1 MRFAVN
7 YSVPMA
13 KLLLEGAL
21 SCDLLKCPEWEGIVA
36 AARPLRPVHV
46 HFEIVVGNG
55 GFEHLDFGLIR
66 EMLASTE
73 TPHLNCH
80 LLSRP
85 ELDPSNRADRKA
97 LLEGWLADMTYLKS
111 QVPGCPLV
119 AENLPYIPGFYGGEA
134 GASPEIIAQALR
146 EADAGLLFDLS
157 HARICCHYLG
167 LDIKEYTASLPMD
180 KLAELH
186 ITGLRFYSGYLSDHF
201 ELRDEDWE
209 AVEWAR
215 AQIRAGV
222 WREPEV
228 AAFEYGGVGEVFG
241 WRTQEWVLREQ
252 VPRLAELF
260 S

>member
-1 MRFAVN
+1 
-7 YSVPMA
+7 
-13 KLLLEGAL
+13 
-21 SCDLLKCPEWEGIVA
+21 
-36 AARPLRPVHV
+36 
-46 HFEIVVGNG
+46 
-55 GFEHLDFGLIR
+55 
-66 EMLASTE
+66 
-73 TPHLNCH
+73 
-80 LLSRP
+80 
-85 ELDPSNRADRKA
+85 
-97 LLEGWLADMTYLKS
+97 
-111 QVPGCPLV
+111 
-119 AENLPYIPGFYGGEA
+119 
-134 GASPEIIAQALR
+134 
-146 EADAGLLFDLS
+146 
-157 HARICCHYLG
+157 
-167 LDIKEYTASLPMD
+167 MD

-252 VPRLAELF
+252 MPRLAELF